1 MESEWASWHH
11 SLVRRPDGPIR
22 RRRRW
27 GSNTC
32 GAQTGKPAALQEQ
45 GQAHACGCRGPACP
59 SITQFPDWC
68 PFILFILFYLILF
81 ILSYSFLSCFFFC
94 FIYVLFSCSMYIMY
108 AYVCMYAYMYVCMY
122 VCMYV
127 FAYACMF
134 VCMYTCMYACAYM
147 IDRSID
153 R

>member
-11 SLVRRPDGPIR
+11 SLVRRADGPIR
-22 RRRRW
+22 RGRRW

-68 PFILFILFYLILF
+68 PFILFYLVYFVLLIFVFFFYLCIVFML
-81 ILSYSFLSCFFFC
+81 
-94 FIYVLFSCSMYIMY
+94 YVYN
-108 AYVCMYAYMYVCMY
+108 VCICVHVCIYVCMY
-122 VCMYV
+122 VCMH
-127 FAYACMF
+127 
-134 VCMYTCMYACAYM
+134 VCMRVCMHVCMHVYVHVCMCVY
-147 IDRSID
+147 DRSID